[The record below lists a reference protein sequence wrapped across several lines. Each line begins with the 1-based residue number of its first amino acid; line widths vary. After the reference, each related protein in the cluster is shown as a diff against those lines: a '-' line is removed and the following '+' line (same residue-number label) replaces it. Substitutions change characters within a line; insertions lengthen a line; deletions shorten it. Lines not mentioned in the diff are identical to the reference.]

1 MGCVITFFT
10 RALVMADMMSREGRA
25 RRGRYPV
32 GPAPFRLEPHPLTKL
47 KQKMVL
53 DLTAPVRSAASM
65 LRARTAL

>member
-25 RRGRYPV
+25 PEGDILSRACSLSPR
-32 GPAPFRLEPHPLTKL
+32 ASSTHKAET
-47 KQKMVL
+47 KMVL